1 MYDEKVS
8 ERFLWRCFLSLVV
21 VGAAAP
27 SVASTAG
34 FFSVGVL
41 DAGFFDDI
49 ERSEAFSAIVAN
61 GGVSIYSLDFSAI
74 LFCGFWRRREILEM
88 TSF

>member
-1 MYDEKVS
+1 MKDENVS
-8 ERFLWRCFLSLVV
+8 LRFLWRCFLSLVV

-41 DAGFFDDI
+41 DAGFFDDLAKN
-49 ERSEAFSAIVAN
+49 EVVSNFQCTVCEA
-61 GGVSIYSLDFSAI
+61 
-74 LFCGFWRRREILEM
+74 RRNCF
-88 TSF
+88 TPVVFQS